1 MQNTRVQDRCSNT
14 RRVVVA
20 AIFVG
25 LSSGAAQAQTQ
36 TQTAPL
42 DALAPAAWLG
52 GCWELSARGRVTH
65 EQWMIPRGGL
75 MTGMSRTVV
84 RDTARE
90 YEYLRLQVQSG
101 RVVYVAHPSGQQE
114 TTFPASMLSDTLL
127 VFNNPSHDF
136 PQQISYRKVS
146 RDSIVARIEGTQGG
160 QVRGINFPMHRVRCA
175 GEAP

>member
-1 MQNTRVQDRCSNT
+1 MQNTRVQDRYGKALH
-14 RRVVVA
+14 VVVA
-20 AIFVG
+20 TLCIG
-25 LSSGAAQAQTQ
+25 LSSGAANAQTVR
-36 TQTAPL
+36 L

-65 EQWMIPRGGL
+65 EQWMAPRGGL

-114 TTFPASMLSDTLL
+114 TTFPATMLTDTLL
-127 VFNNPSHDF
+127 MFNNPSHDF

-146 RDSIVARIEGTQGG
+146 IDSIVARIEGPQGG
-160 QVRGINFPMHRVRCA
+160 QVRSINFPMRRVRCA